1 MARKKLPA
9 LAYLRTS
16 SATNVGTD
24 RDSDKR
30 QAEAIRSYAVR
41 SGFEIVET
49 FYDAAVSGADP
60 IEERSGFSAL
70 LDRIEANG
78 VRTVI
83 VEDQS
88 RFARDMQAHVLGL
101 ALLRER
107 DVRLI
112 ASNGTDLTDETDEM
126 TEAMIHIAAVFSA
139 LEKKR
144 LVKKLK
150 AARDRK
156 RAKDGKCE
164 GRKSHA
170 ELHPEAV
177 ALAKRLRRAS
187 PKTGERLSL
196 RRIGLKLAEAGHLNE
211 RGKPF
216 HPNSIKMMVEG

>member
-24 RDSDKR
+24 SDKR
-30 QAEAIRSYAVR
+30 QAEAIRSYAAR

-107 DVRLI
+107 DVRLL

-156 RAKDGKCE
+156 RAKEGKCE

-187 PKTGERLSL
+187 PKTGERMSL
-196 RRIGLKLAEAGHLNE
+196 RRIGFKLAEAGHLNE
-211 RGKPF
+211 RGQPL